1 MAQTYAQFVSYLTS
15 TLWRQNDIDLAAAI
29 DNLIVIANREL
40 DTVLNVQGR
49 ETSLLIAPETED
61 FILPADFR
69 QIVSLTNIQYPQG
82 VMANSTLQD
91 VLLARGVNGTTA
103 VHNIYYPQR
112 GESTSTLYLA
122 GPFSALNP
130 GSMVLQYRRVVP
142 DYAVADAS
150 WVNDLYPNLYM
161 YTVFKHC
168 AIFLREDDRIV
179 QYAGLAQEA
188 LTNILDED
196 KRQIQFGG
204 SPLEMKPHHIVPY
217 RRR

>member
-49 ETSLLIAPETED
+49 EVALLIAPETED

-82 VMANSTLQD
+82 IMANSTLQD
-91 VLLARGVNGTTA
+91 VMLARGVNGSSG
-103 VHNIYYPQR
+103 VHTIYYPQR

-161 YTVFKHC
+161 YTIFKHC
-168 AIFLREDDRIV
+168 AIFLREDERIV

-204 SPLEMKPHHIVPY
+204 SPLKMKPHHVIPH